1 MRRSWFSHSCGLLLI
16 LAALPVLAE
25 EADFTVTTEHLFPC
39 PNDAFWFQAR
49 ATAIPPAGQSDPI
62 VLLTMQPHG
71 MKGTHNYAGIVSSTS
86 TDLGRT
92 WQGPT
97 PQAALEVRTPK
108 QQGLEK
114 YKVVPVDATPQYHP
128 QTGKVLLIGATF
140 YVDPQTN
147 KDVPG
152 GRSDIFYAVYDP
164 QSGQWNDWQTVE
176 FPESFPW
183 PYKRSGCAQ
192 WVVEPNGE
200 LLLPFYFGEHN
211 NSIHYAA
218 VARCQFDGTTLKYQE
233 HGSEHK
239 LDFGRGMSEPS
250 LAKFQDKY
258 YLTMRNDKSAYV
270 STSDDGLHFREAK
283 KWRFD
288 DGQELGS
295 YNTQQHFLTRPDGLY
310 LAYTRKGADNDD
322 VLRHRAPIFL
332 AQVDVETDRLIR
344 QTERIVVPKEG
355 SAATGNFG
363 VGNITPQESWIVVA
377 KRTNRPGEK
386 NVIVSRI
393 RWK

>member
-1 MRRSWFSHSCGLLLI
+1 MRWVPCFLF
-16 LAALPVLAE
+16 LALAWVTCPASAE
-25 EADFTVTTEHLFPC
+25 EPTYTVTTEHYFRC
-39 PNDAFWFQAR
+39 PSDFFWFQAR
-49 ATAIPPAGQSDPI
+49 AAAIPQADGNDPL

-71 MKGTHNYAGIVSSTS
+71 MQGTHNYAGIASSTS
-86 TDLGRT
+86 ADLGRT
-92 WQGPT
+92 WVGPIGPDALNVRRPQGKELAHT
-97 PQAALEVRTPK
+97 L
-108 QQGLEK
+108 
-114 YKVVPVDATPQYHP
+114 VVPVDATPQFHP

-140 YVDPQTN
+140 TVDQITK

-164 QSGQWNDWQTVE
+164 QNGQWNDWQTVE
-176 FPESFPW
+176 FPDSFPW

-192 WVVEPNGE
+192 WVVKPNGE

-218 VARCQFDGTTLKYQE
+218 VARCRFDGTKLTYLE

-250 LAKFQDKY
+250 LAKFQDQY

-270 STSDDGLHFREAK
+270 STSEDGLHFSK
-283 KWRFD
+283 PQKWRFD

-295 YNTQQHFLTRPDGLY
+295 YNTQQHFLTRPEGLY
-310 LAYTRKGADNDD
+310 LAYTRRGADNDD

-332 AQVDVETDRLIR
+332 ARIDPETDRVIR

-355 SAATGNFG
+355 TAAMGNFG
-363 VGNITPQESWIVVA
+363 VCNITSQESWIVVA
-377 KRTNRPGEK
+377 KRTTTPGEK
-386 NVIVSRI
+386 NVIVSRL